1 MILDFVIC
9 LYSTL
14 YYYIGGG
21 YWQDTYQQGGYPLD
35 QQYPTHYDDPSAG
48 LWTGTG
54 DVYTPEGWS
63 SVMYYDYFCWL
74 SINKGFAVKQGL
86 SCMGNTIIVMA
97 KMGGLLYQQKIAILV
112 KI

>member
-1 MILDFVIC
+1 MIC

-54 DVYTPEGWS
+54 DVYTPEG
-63 SVMYYDYFCWL
+63 
-74 SINKGFAVKQGL
+74 
-86 SCMGNTIIVMA
+86 
-97 KMGGLLYQQKIAILV
+97 
-112 KI
+112 